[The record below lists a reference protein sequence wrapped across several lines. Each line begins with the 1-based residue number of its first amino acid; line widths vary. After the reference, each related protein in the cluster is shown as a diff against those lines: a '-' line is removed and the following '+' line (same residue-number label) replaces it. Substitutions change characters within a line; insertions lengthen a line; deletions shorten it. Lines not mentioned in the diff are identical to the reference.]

1 MDVVPAF
8 IDETGVLRGSLTRSP
23 VYGIGLLVINDPG
36 GLTDSLYQLHFSFRA
51 GRSEQRRQ
59 LRRSLLRENRSPSPA
74 ELDRLF
80 WSTRHHEYKF
90 AEVNGHNLQEYVD
103 LLNLFFSFGDV
114 EFHALL
120 LDRTRP
126 GFNLEPWNFDEW
138 AAYVALT
145 CELIERSL
153 TRDVFAIL
161 DMQGQPKSASFRM
174 EDRVCAV
181 PHVAGCLRAASEMSV
196 FLQIVDVLLGCV
208 QFDWRDQRGLYES
221 GARRT
226 VAKRSLTAF
235 VKNRTG
241 LEAGEAILPQS
252 ADFRRITSPLLFT
265 VRLHK

>member
-1 MDVVPAF
+1 MDVAPAF
-8 IDETGVLRGSLTRSP
+8 IDETGVLRGSLTRNP

-36 GLTDSLYQLHFSFRA
+36 ALTDILYQLHFSFRA

-103 LLNLFFSFGDV
+103 LLNLFFSFGDA

-153 TRDVFAIL
+153 MADSGEAEL
-161 DMQGQPKSASFRM
+161 DSFRQERNRAGSWGGHPATIGGLS
-174 EDRVCAV
+174 EDNQ
-181 PHVAGCLRAASEMSV
+181 SV
-196 FLQIVDVLLGCV
+196 
-208 QFDWRDQRGLYES
+208 
-221 GARRT
+221 T
-226 VAKRSLTAF
+226 VH
-235 VKNRTG
+235 
-241 LEAGEAILPQS
+241 
-252 ADFRRITSPLLFT
+252 SPIA
-265 VRLHK
+265 

>member
-1 MDVVPAF
+1 MDVAPAF
-8 IDETGVLRGSLTRSP
+8 IDETGVLRGSLTRNP

-59 LRRSLLRENRSPSPA
+59 LRHSLLRENRSPSPA

-145 CELIERSL
+145 CGVVRAKSHEGCVRNPRHARAAEKRFLLYGR
-153 TRDVFAIL
+153 
-161 DMQGQPKSASFRM
+161 QGMCGAS
-174 EDRVCAV
+174 CSWLS
-181 PHVAGCLRAASEMSV
+181 AGCLR
-196 FLQIVDVLLGCV
+196 DVGLPAN
-208 QFDWRDQRGLYES
+208 RG
-221 GARRT
+221 R
-226 VAKRSLTAF
+226 AF
-235 VKNRTG
+235 GVR
-241 LEAGEAILPQS
+241 A
-252 ADFRRITSPLLFT
+252 
-265 VRLHK
+265 VRLEGPARTLREWGQADSGEEELDSFRQEQNRAGSWGGHPATIGGLSEDNQSVTVHSPIA